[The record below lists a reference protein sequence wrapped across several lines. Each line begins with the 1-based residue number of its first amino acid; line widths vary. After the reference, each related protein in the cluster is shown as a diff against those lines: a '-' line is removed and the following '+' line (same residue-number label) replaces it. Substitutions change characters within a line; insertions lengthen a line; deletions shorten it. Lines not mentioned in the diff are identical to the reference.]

1 MNLPPALDRA
11 VSVIEA
17 EAVPAIF
24 KLGGHA
30 RTVAYMLARGS
41 FPEDI
46 QLATGLNEKQVRLL
60 MTDNEVKETVRSIV
74 SEEKDLDPRIL
85 LRSYLPAAIQLLGE
99 ATMNSALHIRDRV
112 AAAKEIL
119 NRNLGAVP
127 IGPEPKAKRNPVEEY
142 NELVRAQNSTSVSLS
157 R

>member
-1 MNLPPALDRA
+1 MNLPAMPTDRPAVD
-11 VSVIEA
+11 A
-17 EAVPAIF
+17 EPVPAIF

-99 ATMNSALHIRDRV
+99 ATMNANLHIRDRV

-127 IGPEPKAKRNPVEEY
+127 LGPEPKARKNPVEEY
-142 NELVRAQNSTSVSLS
+142 NELLRAQNSKSVTLS
-157 R
+157 N